1 MDTTFGRRQIQKQE
15 KEDAGWSLSD
25 FLSLSLRFYDVELLG
40 IRHICKTDITTARKC
55 IVS

>member
-1 MDTTFGRRQIQKQE
+1 MMLEFERQIQKQE